1 MHSISLLIINYIYY
15 WCAVLIQPPFFLFI
29 IIIMLFTYLISL
41 LLLIDQGLFNLL
53 IISQSPRTQ
62 PETQLRYVGFQ
73 TNDSIL
79 DRIDY
84 NKYIQ
89 NDTT

>member
-1 MHSISLLIINYIYY
+1 MLL
-15 WCAVLIQPPFFLFI
+15 FS
-29 IIIMLFTYLISL
+29 YLISL

-53 IISQSPRTQ
+53 IISQSFHNQTRTQ
-62 PETQLRYVGFQ
+62 MRYVGFQ

-79 DRIDY
+79 DKIDY

-89 NDTT
+89 RETT